1 MARRAAGAVGT
12 MAAAA
17 AHTDRREDAHG
28 RLSKRHERAHDPQ
41 RSSAYGILRC
51 MLANGP
57 RFLAFSPRNE
67 NPANFIHTLEVG
79 GGGEI
84 ALFFLCAVE
93 FNFAYSVVLICRS
106 TRHTG
111 HVSSNH
117 VHTKAASFQSHG
129 QAHITTQFLTG
140 KVQVLHGSN

>member
-28 RLSKRHERAHDPQ
+28 RLSGRHERAHDPQ
-41 RSSAYGILRC
+41 RSSAFGSLRC
-51 MLANGP
+51 MLAKGP
-57 RFLAFSPRNE
+57 RILAFFPRNE
-67 NPANFIHTLEVG
+67 TPANFIHTLEVG
-79 GGGEI
+79 GGGI

-106 TRHTG
+106 TGQKVTRHPY
-111 HVSSNH
+111 
-117 VHTKAASFQSHG
+117 
-129 QAHITTQFLTG
+129 L
-140 KVQVLHGSN
+140 